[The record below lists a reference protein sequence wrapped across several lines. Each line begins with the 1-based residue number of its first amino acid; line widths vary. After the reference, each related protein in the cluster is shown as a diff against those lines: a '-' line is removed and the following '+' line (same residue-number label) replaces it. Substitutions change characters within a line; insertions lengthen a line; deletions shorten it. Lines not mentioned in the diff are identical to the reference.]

1 MRGEGQ
7 FAPCVLTA
15 CPVTVSLA
23 SHPGWWGSRR
33 KLLPPTGPSGPE
45 GRRPLM
51 STVIDITSVGRAS
64 VDVHGR
70 TYKLSPVERRVI
82 NKVGGS
88 PWTIDQAT
96 PEVVSEAWAVW
107 TALSH
112 AAGYAWKAAD
122 GDFRAKIAAALNC
135 TEADLDTAL
144 GVSFCPMATMGCI
157 AGCVTNCSYHASLD
171 QTQKTRL
178 LRDAF
183 FMMRSDL
190 ALALTA
196 DQLRRTV
203 AKAGGK
209 DKARRRVNISDDIRW
224 EVVAPGLLDVAPLGY
239 TYTKWLP
246 EERPAIE
253 GLSIV
258 YSANERW
265 SDTDIVDACG
275 AGHRVAVVF
284 DVPKK
289 KLPNEWNQT
298 PVADGD
304 STDDLYEHPAGVI
317 VGLAVKGRTAEI
329 KQAMARTGFARAA

>member
-1 MRGEGQ
+1 
-7 FAPCVLTA
+7 
-15 CPVTVSLA
+15 
-23 SHPGWWGSRR
+23 
-33 KLLPPTGPSGPE
+33 
-45 GRRPLM
+45 M

-64 VDVHGR
+64 VDVHGH
-70 TYKLSPVERRVI
+70 TYKLSPVERRLL
-82 NKVGGS
+82 NKLGGA
-88 PWTIDQAT
+88 PWTIDRAT

-112 AAGYAWKAAD
+112 AAGYASASRWFTDHITSPKLGKAGIPTVGVTLHAARSAGDAWKAAD
-122 GDFRAKIAAALNC
+122 SDFRAKIAAALNC

-144 GVSFCPMATMGCI
+144 RVSFCPMATLGCI

-183 FMMRSDL
+183 FMMRPDL

-209 DKARRRVNISDDIRW
+209 DKARWRVNISDDIRW

-265 SDTDIVDACG
+265 TDTDIVDACD

-289 KLPNEWNQT
+289 KLPTEWNQT

-304 STDDLYEHPAGVI
+304 STDDLYEHPAGII

-329 KQAMARTGFARAA
+329 KEAMARTGFARAA